1 LDALFTLFL
10 NNLLP
15 ILLIAGAGFLV
26 GKMMKIDPR
35 SLSRVVFYILSPCLV
50 FTLLVD
56 SQLSNGDMLRMLV
69 FSTAQLILIG
79 ALTLLIGRILK
90 TERRLLAAMLI
101 TTMTL
106 NAGNYGLSLNLFAF
120 GETAVSYAS
129 LFFIAMILF
138 TYTGGVAIA
147 SLGSSTLKQTFV
159 ELLKVPMIYAVLLAL
174 IFKYLGWQLP
184 LPLDRS
190 VRLLSDATIPTM
202 VLLLGLQLQHNQRT
216 DHTRELIWASGI
228 RLLSSPIFAILTAT
242 LFGLQGIARKAGIV
256 EASMPTA
263 VVSTVLATE
272 YDADPAFVTT
282 MVFITTLLSPLTL
295 TPLLAYLGA

>member
-1 LDALFTLFL
+1 MDDLFTLFL

-26 GKMMKIDPR
+26 GKVMDIEPR
-35 SLSRVVFYILSPCLV
+35 SLSRILFYILSPCLV
-50 FTLLVD
+50 FILLVD
-56 SQLSNGDMLRMLV
+56 SQLSNGDMLRMLG
-69 FSTAQLILIG
+69 FASAQLILVG

-90 TERRLLAAMLI
+90 TERRLLAAMML
-101 TTMTL
+101 TTITL

-129 LFFIAMILF
+129 LYFIAMILF

-147 SLGSSTLKQTFV
+147 SLGSSTLKETLAK
-159 ELLKVPMIYAVLLAL
+159 LLKVPMIYAVVLAL
-174 IFKYLGWQLP
+174 IFKHQGWQLP

-202 VLLLGLQLQHNQRT
+202 ILLLGLQLQYNQRT
-216 DHTRELIWASGI
+216 PHTRELIWASGI
-228 RLLSSPIFAILTAT
+228 RLLSSPIFAILTAAS
-242 LFGLQGIARKAGIV
+242 FGLHGMARKAGIV
-256 EASMPTA
+256 EASTPTA

-282 MVFITTLLSPLTL
+282 VVFVTTILSPLTL